1 MTVNKTLLAALM
13 LGAFGMAGAASIE
26 GGATPNQA
34 NVKPGASSPLPFG
47 PNKPGLSINGSNSI
61 NLENGPIKYIRQKHS
76 NTAINGS
83 NVNANVNG
91 NSNPKYLELKDVN
104 PVIGFFTNPTLGQI
118 WYENRAHG
126 TEVYSVRQIAD
137 PKIPA
142 APKFGGLVMAKVTG
156 LPADTSV
163 YFGEWAPRAGNPS
176 TGSST
181 DLNMASSERTVWY
194 VGENPTGNTQG
205 LATATYDVV
214 GVNKHTPG
222 QNDFY
227 TGAVT
232 ATFGTNTGGTM
243 SGGISRGGDT
253 LSFNNAKID
262 NTAGTFSDNQ
272 GMSGRFYGSGAAA
285 MAGIATRGTTAVGD
299 DIAFGGKKR

>member
-1 MTVNKTLLAALM
+1 MSVNKTLLAALLM
-13 LGAFGMAGAASIE
+13 GAFGAAVAAPV
-26 GGATPNQA
+26 GGSSNQTLV
-34 NVKPGASSPLPFG
+34 NPGSSSLLPFG
-47 PNKPGLSINGSNSI
+47 AGKPGLSINGSNSI
-61 NLENGPIKYIRQKHS
+61 NLEGGPIKYIRQKYS

-91 NSNPKYLELKDVN
+91 NSNPKYLALKDVN
-104 PVIGFFTNPTLGQI
+104 PVVGFFTNPTLGQI

-126 TEVYSVRQIAD
+126 TEVYSVRQIAN
-137 PKIPA
+137 PALPA
-142 APKFGGLVMAKVTG
+142 APKFGGLVMTKVTG
-156 LPADTSV
+156 LPADTAV

-181 DLNMASSERTVWY
+181 DLNMASSDRTVWY
-194 VGENPTGNTQG
+194 VGENPTTNMPT
-205 LATATYDVV
+205 LVNAKYDVL

-227 TGAVT
+227 SGVLTANYGAGKADMTGNLV
-232 ATFGTNTGGTM
+232 
-243 SGGISRGGDT
+243 RGSD
-253 LSFNNAKID
+253 KID
-262 NTAGTFSDNQ
+262 FAGTKIASDGTFKGSAQ
-272 GMSGRFYGSGAAA
+272 GIEGRFYGSGATA

>member
-1 MTVNKTLLAALM
+1 MSVNKTLLAAL
-13 LGAFGMAGAASIE
+13 LVGAFGMVNAATIE
-26 GGATPNQA
+26 GKSSKPNLV
-34 NVKPGASSPLPFG
+34 NPGSSNTIPFG
-47 PNKPGLSINGSNSI
+47 SGKPGLSINGSNSI
-61 NLENGPIKYIRQKHS
+61 NLEGGPIKYIRQKYS

-104 PVIGFFTNPTLGQI
+104 PVIGLFTNPTLGQI

-126 TEVYSVRQIAD
+126 TEVYSVRQIAN
-137 PKIPA
+137 PNLPA

-156 LPADTSV
+156 LPADTAV

-181 DLNMASSERTVWY
+181 DLNMASSDRTVWY
-194 VGENPTGNTQG
+194 VGENPTGNTKG
-205 LATATYDVV
+205 LAAATYDVV

-232 ATFGTNTGGTM
+232 ATFGTGSNGTM
-243 SGGISRGGDT
+243 AGGISRGNDT
-253 LSFNNAKID
+253 LNFNGVTID
-262 NTAGTFSDNQ
+262 NGKGTFTGAQ
-272 GMSGRFYGSGAAA
+272 GIDGRFYGSGAAA
-285 MAGIATRGTTAVGD
+285 MAGIATRGTGPGD